1 MAQRV
6 ATLDE
11 LKGHTLE
18 GVLYEVA
25 ESDESLTVVLGE
37 DEAVVISPEVRF
49 RPLPELEGR
58 SPEGW
63 KNAIYGARSP
73 LTSRL
78 EELRS
83 MRFTPENKAERVAR
97 SLAALDQAER
107 INLTPLEWRFVAE
120 DPDIEDQY

>member
-25 ESDESLTVVLGE
+25 DSAESLTVVLGE
-37 DEAVVISPEVRF
+37 DGAVVISPEVHLK
-49 RPLPELEGR
+49 PLPELERR

-63 KNAIYGARSP
+63 KNAIYGEGR
-73 LTSRL
+73 LMTSRL
-78 EELRS
+78 EQLKRV
-83 MRFTPENKAERVAR
+83 RFTPENKAERVTR
-97 SLAALDQAER
+97 SLAALDQVEH
-107 INLTPLEWRFVAE
+107 IHLTPSEWRFVAE

>member
-37 DEAVVISPEVRF
+37 DGAVVISPEVRLK
-49 RPLPELEGR
+49 PLSELEGR

-63 KNAIYGARSP
+63 KNAIYEGGNA

-78 EELRS
+78 EQLKR
-83 MRFTPENKAERVAR
+83 MRFATENKAERVTR

-107 INLTPLEWRFVAE
+107 INLTPLEWRLAE

>member
-37 DEAVVISPEVRF
+37 DGAVVISPEVLSK
-49 RPLPELEGR
+49 PLPELEGR

-63 KNAIYGARSP
+63 KDAIYGEGSP

-78 EELRS
+78 EQLKRV
-83 MRFTPENKAERVAR
+83 RFSPENKAERVTR

-107 INLTPLEWRFVAE
+107 INLTPSEWRFVAE

>member
-25 ESDESLTVVLGE
+25 DSAESLTVVLGE
-37 DEAVVISPEVRF
+37 DGAVVISPGVHLK
-49 RPLPELEGR
+49 PLPELEGR
-58 SPEGW
+58 SPEG
-63 KNAIYGARSP
+63 KDAIYGEGNP

-78 EELRS
+78 EQLKRV
-83 MRFTPENKAERVAR
+83 RFSPENKAERVTR
-97 SLAALDQAER
+97 SLAALDQVER
-107 INLTPLEWRFVAE
+107 INLTPSEWRFVAE

>member
-11 LKGHTLE
+11 LKGHSLE

-37 DEAVVISPEVRF
+37 DGAVVISPEVRLK
-49 RPLPELEGR
+49 PLPELEGR
-58 SPEGW
+58 SPDGW
-63 KNAIYGARSP
+63 KNAIYGEGSP

-78 EELRS
+78 EKLKS
-83 MRFTPENKAERVAR
+83 ARFKPENKAERVTR
-97 SLAALDQAER
+97 SLAALDQAEHIR
-107 INLTPLEWRFVAE
+107 LTPSEWRLVAE

>member
-25 ESDESLTVVLGE
+25 DSAESLTVVLGE
-37 DEAVVISPEVRF
+37 DGAVVISPEVHSK
-49 RPLPELEGR
+49 PLPELEGR
-58 SPEGW
+58 MPEGW
-63 KNAIYGARSP
+63 KNAVYGEGD
-73 LTSRL
+73 LMTSRL
-78 EELRS
+78 EQLKRV
-83 MRFTPENKAERVAR
+83 RFTPENKAERVTR

-107 INLTPLEWRFVAE
+107 INLTPSEWRFVAE
-120 DPDIEDQY
+120 DPDIEDHY